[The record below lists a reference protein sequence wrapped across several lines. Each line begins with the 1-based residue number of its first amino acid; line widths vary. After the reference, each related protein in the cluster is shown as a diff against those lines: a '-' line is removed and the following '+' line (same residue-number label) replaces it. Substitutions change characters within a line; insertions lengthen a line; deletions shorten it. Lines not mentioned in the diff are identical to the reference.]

1 MKDGDLQR
9 TNQLCKSV
17 SLHQLLISSFIF
29 MVIWMNI
36 DLFFELL
43 PNGAKY
49 SGAKIVIAILGLSR
63 ILHSS
68 LSIATSALGFS
79 KHYYFSLIYT
89 FILTFTA
96 IVLNNKLIPIYG
108 IDGAAWATL
117 ISYFVAYIFL
127 LPFLYF
133 TTKVSILSKGQIVV
147 VLIFLI
153 MLITEMFWNRL
164 FEIPSSMGLKITFYL
179 VKTLVICSL
188 GIVAVYLNNVSEDI
202 NRIIDKVLRR
212 K

>member
-1 MKDGDLQR
+1 
-9 TNQLCKSV
+9 
-17 SLHQLLISSFIF
+17 
-29 MVIWMNI
+29 
-36 DLFFELL
+36 
-43 PNGAKY
+43 
-49 SGAKIVIAILGLSR
+49 
-63 ILHSS
+63 
-68 LSIATSALGFS
+68 
-79 KHYYFSLIYT
+79 
-89 FILTFTA
+89 
-96 IVLNNKLIPIYG
+96 
-108 IDGAAWATL
+108 
-117 ISYFVAYIFL
+117 VAYIFL